1 MTKRKFAVFDIDGT
15 LFRGGLYRELVLGL
29 MERRVVPQEFI
40 DISFEKLAIWQK
52 RGSRDSYDQFEWS
65 LIQAIDNSLVDI
77 PTAVY
82 DEVAEQIAAQQLD
95 HVYTYTRQKLIELR
109 EKDYFLIAISGS
121 QEELVRPFAL
131 KYGFDAWV
139 GQRYVRDGD
148 KFTGEIIKTYTDKDM
163 LLKQLVDKFNL
174 DWKGSCAYGD
184 SGGDRHMLCIV
195 ENPVAFNPTEDLL
208 NLALERGWPVVVE
221 RKSVVFELEKGSHG
235 YVLAHAGK
243 I

>member
-1 MTKRKFAVFDIDGT
+1 MTKQKFAVFDIDGT

-29 MERRVVPQEFI
+29 MKRQVIPQEFI

-65 LIQAIDNSLVDI
+65 LIQAIDNSLINI
-77 PTAVY
+77 PTAAY
-82 DEVAEQIAAQQLD
+82 DEIAANIAAQQLD
-95 HVYTYTRQKLIELR
+95 QVYTYTRQKLTDLKEAG
-109 EKDYFLIAISGS
+109 YFLIAISGS

-148 KFTGEIIKTYTDKDM
+148 KFTGEIIKTYTDKDV
-163 LLKQLVDKFNL
+163 LLQQLVEKFDL
-174 DWKGSCAYGD
+174 SWKGSYAYGD
-184 SGGDRHMLCIV
+184 SGGDRHMLDIV
-195 ENPVAFNPTEDLL
+195 EHPVAFNPTEDLL
-208 NLALERGWPVVVE
+208 NLALERGWPVVIE
-221 RKSVVFELEKGSHG
+221 RKSVVFELEKGKNG
-235 YVLAHAGK
+235 YILAHAGK